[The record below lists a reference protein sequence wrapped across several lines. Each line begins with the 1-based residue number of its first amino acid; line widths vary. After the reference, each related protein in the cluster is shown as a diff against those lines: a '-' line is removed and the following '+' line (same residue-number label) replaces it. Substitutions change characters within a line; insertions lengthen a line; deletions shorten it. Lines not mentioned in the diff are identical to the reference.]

1 MGEGRGRRSE
11 YHNAA
16 RKTEKA
22 QLASPQEGI
31 CRSKNTNI
39 THVRRVRYHCSSAML
54 EFIHQNTA

>member
-1 MGEGRGRRSE
+1 MGGGRGRRSE

-39 THVRRVRYHCSSAML
+39 THVHRV
-54 EFIHQNTA
+54 